1 MRTTNMTLTV
11 RASHESPFE
20 LEYAEMVGAI
30 HELPLPGPDM
40 LGQQV
45 STTPISTQDGMN
57 TGDL

>member
-1 MRTTNMTLTV
+1 MTLTV

-45 STTPISTQDGMN
+45 FTTPISTQDGMN